1 MDMSGER
8 LIPAS
13 RDVVW
18 QSLNDPSVLQVAIP
32 GCQQLER
39 AEGDALRAV
48 AAVKVGP
55 ITARF
60 AGKVSLLDLDPPN
73 SYRIEGE
80 GQGGA
85 AGFAKGGATVRLEEA
100 DGGTR
105 LVYKV
110 HAQVGGK
117 LAQLGSRLV
126 DATAKQMSDAFFTRF
141 TAEIERRQ
149 PGAAPGQEKAPAP
162 GPAAA
167 NPPASLDI
175 GSIVPVPWVVAVMA
189 GLLAAFGAG
198 WLLARRR
205 GAKPIHIDADRL
217 EDLRVLQRSRRR

>member
-85 AGFAKGGATVRLEEA
+85 AGFAKGGRRSGWRRPTAAR
-100 DGGTR
+100 
-105 LVYKV
+105 
-110 HAQVGGK
+110 
-117 LAQLGSRLV
+117 GSSTKSTPR
-126 DATAKQMSDAFFTRF
+126 
-141 TAEIERRQ
+141 
-149 PGAAPGQEKAPAP
+149 
-162 GPAAA
+162 
-167 NPPASLDI
+167 
-175 GSIVPVPWVVAVMA
+175 
-189 GLLAAFGAG
+189 LAASSRNWAAG
-198 WLLARRR
+198 
-205 GAKPIHIDADRL
+205 
-217 EDLRVLQRSRRR
+217 